1 MSDFHQHG
9 PITTIHRLGNPDPRL
24 LERELAALPT
34 KSRPVLIL
42 PCHARELGSPALR
55 RIAAE
60 LRKTQFLKRLIV
72 GLDGANAA
80 TAQKAVRFFKG
91 LAKNTTLLWNDG
103 PAVGALLDEMERLG
117 LEPGPAGKG
126 RNLRICLGW
135 FFACTD
141 APCAAI
147 HDCDIANYDRGML
160 VRLAYP
166 VTAAGMGFEVSKAF
180 SARFS
185 TRLDGRAMRLLAT
198 PLIRAM
204 SDMDG
209 LSGNIAPLGFL
220 RYPLSGEV
228 CLSRRVAAL
237 LEVPSDWGVEAAM
250 MGGAFRVCDPSKICQ
265 VDIAE
270 SHDHRHQALSEND
283 PSSGLNKMGFD
294 VALCLLRLA
303 SAGKSKNGALS
314 FDRLVSRYR
323 SAANPL
329 LDSYAADARMN
340 LLEYDRELEMK
351 TVDLFADCIR
361 RALQKHLANPLAPVG
376 APSWGKILKCH
387 PHLGDLLR
395 RAAAV

>member
-24 LERELAALPT
+24 LERELAALPA

-55 RIAAE
+55 RIASE
-60 LRKTQFLKRLIV
+60 LQKTRFLKRIIV
-72 GLDGANAA
+72 GLDGADAP

-91 LAKNTTLLWNDG
+91 IGKNTTVLWNDG
-103 PAVGALLDEMERLG
+103 PAVGALLGEMERLG

-135 FFACTD
+135 FLACTE

-147 HDCDIANYDRGML
+147 HDCDIANYDQGML

-166 VTAAGMGFEVSKAF
+166 VAAAGMGFEVSKAF

-185 TRLDGRAMRLLAT
+185 TRLDGRAMRLLAA

-204 SDMDG
+204 SGMDG
-209 LSGNIAPLGFL
+209 LAENIAPLGFL
-220 RYPLSGEV
+220 RYPLSGEI
-228 CLSRRVAAL
+228 CLSRRVAGLLAL
-237 LEVPSDWGVEAAM
+237 PSDWGVETAM
-250 MGGAFRVCDPSKICQ
+250 MGGAFRVCDPQRICQ

-270 SHDHRHQALSEND
+270 SHDHRHQALSEKD

-294 VALCLLRLA
+294 IALCLLRLA
-303 SAGKSKNGALS
+303 SAGNSGAGARDFS
-314 FDRLVSRYR
+314 RLVSEYR
-323 SAANPL
+323 RAAKPL

-340 LLEYDRELEMK
+340 LLEYDRELEK
-351 TVDLFADCIR
+351 RTVDLFADCIR
-361 RALQKHLANPLAPVG
+361 RAVREHRTNHLAPVG
-376 APSWGKILKCH
+376 APPWEKVLKSH
-387 PHLGDLLR
+387 PQLGDLLR
-395 RAAAV
+395 KAAAL